1 MSNLKIASVQ
11 FENASGDKAFNLAA
25 IERLSAQT
33 AHQGCQVVAFHEC
46 SVTGYTFASHLTHA
60 QLLALAEPIPSGPST
75 SALLQ
80 ISRTHNIAI
89 LAGLFEL
96 DSDSEPDSPPKIY
109 NTYICVHPTLGL
121 LTKYRKL
128 HPFISPHLSPGHSYV
143 VFDLYG
149 WKCGILICYDN
160 NIVENVRATTLLGA
174 EILFAPHVT
183 MCTPSTRPGAGFVDP
198 RLWEGRERDPTS
210 LRAEFEGLKG
220 RGWLMKWLPARAYD
234 NGIYVVFSNPVGMDG
249 EQLKNGYSMVLDP
262 FGDVVAE
269 CRKLGEDMAVAVC
282 TREKLMMAGGWR
294 YRKARRPELYREVIG
309 AENEAVLKV
318 AWRGEK

>member
-1 MSNLKIASVQ
+1 
-11 FENASGDKAFNLAA
+11 
-25 IERLSAQT
+25 
-33 AHQGCQVVAFHEC
+33 
-46 SVTGYTFASHLTHA
+46 
-60 QLLALAEPIPSGPST
+60 
-75 SALLQ
+75 
-80 ISRTHNIAI
+80 
-89 LAGLFEL
+89 
-96 DSDSEPDSPPKIY
+96 
-109 NTYICVHPTLGL
+109 
-121 LTKYRKL
+121 
-128 HPFISPHLSPGHSYV
+128 
-143 VFDLYG
+143 
-149 WKCGILICYDN
+149 
-160 NIVENVRATTLLGA
+160 
-174 EILFAPHVT
+174 
-183 MCTPSTRPGAGFVDP
+183 VDP

-210 LRAEFEGLKG
+210 LRVEFEGLKG

-249 EQLKNGYSMVLDP
+249 EQIKNGYSMVLDP